1 MLDRLAR
8 MSADASSEGRRELLN
23 AVTDLFLIDSE
34 PSDAAVEHFAEI
46 ADRSLTVMSGDDK
59 AVYAERVAAEPTLP
73 NPVARRLASDSE
85 YAVAH
90 LVLKLSPV
98 LTDADLAAIAVTHP
112 QSHLVAIAQ
121 RVSLSESVTDILVE
135 RGNQKVLRTV
145 SGNDGA
151 HFSDV
156 GLDKLIERGGEDIQV
171 QRNLAGRS
179 EQLPTSQA
187 KRVLQIA
194 AQISMSN
201 GSPEYATETVSGDAP
216 KRVARQAR
224 EKRLEVRLLIAD
236 LKDGKRELDDIVAT
250 LAREDRAFDLAQIL
264 STLSDVQNAHV
275 LRALLQKESS
285 GIAVAC
291 RSAGVGREA
300 FRTILELRASRLDLP
315 ATQVARDVE
324 SYEQLATELSDRA
337 MRFLKMRSKVA

>member
-23 AVTDLFLIDSE
+23 AVTDLFLIDAE
-34 PSDAAVEHFAEI
+34 PSDAAVEHYADI
-46 ADRSLTVMSGDDK
+46 ADRSLAAMVGDDR
-59 AVYAERVAAEPTLP
+59 AVYAERVAAAPTLP
-73 NPVARRLASDSE
+73 NPVARRLASDDE
-85 YAVAH
+85 YSVAH

-112 QSHLVAIAQ
+112 QSHLVAIAE

-151 HFSDV
+151 QFSDV

-171 QRNLAGRS
+171 QKNLAGRS
-179 EQLPTSQA
+179 EQLPASQA

-194 AQISMSN
+194 AQLSMAG
-201 GSPEYATETVSGDAP
+201 GSPEYATEIISGDVP

-236 LKDGKRELDDIVAT
+236 LKGGKRQLDDVLAS
-250 LAREDRAFDLAQIL
+250 LAREDRAFDLAQVL
-264 STLSDVQNAHV
+264 STVSDVQNAHV
-275 LRALLQKESS
+275 LRALLQKEPS

-300 FRTILELRASRLDLP
+300 FQAILELRSSRLGLP
-315 ATQVARDVE
+315 ASQVGRDVE
-324 SYEQLATELSDRA
+324 SYEQLPAALSERA
-337 MRFLKMRSKVA
+337 MRFLKMRSNVA

>member
-8 MSADASSEGRRELLN
+8 MSADNSSEGRRELLK
-23 AVTDLFLIDSE
+23 AVTDLFLVDAE
-34 PSDAAVEHFAEI
+34 PSDAATQHYAEI
-46 ADRSLTVMSGDDK
+46 ADHSLSAMAGEDR

-73 NPVARRLASDSE
+73 SPVANRLASDDE
-85 YAVAH
+85 FAVAH

-112 QSHLVAIAQ
+112 QSHLVAISQ

-151 HFSDV
+151 QFSDV
-156 GLDKLIERGGEDIQV
+156 GFDKLIERGGEDTQV
-171 QRNLAGRS
+171 QQNLAGRS
-179 EQLPTSQA
+179 EQLPASQA
-187 KRVLQIA
+187 QRVLQIA
-194 AQISMSN
+194 AQLSMS
-201 GSPEYATETVSGDAP
+201 GGGPEYATEVVSGEVP

-224 EKRLEVRLLIAD
+224 EKRLEVRLLLAD
-236 LKDGKRELDDIVAT
+236 LKEGKRQLDDVVT
-250 LAREDRAFDLAQIL
+250 SLAREDRAFDLAQVL
-264 STLSDVQNAHV
+264 STVSEVQNAHV

-291 RSAGVGREA
+291 RSAGVGQAA
-300 FRTILELRASRLDLP
+300 FRTILELRAARLDLP
-315 ATQVARDVE
+315 TTQIARDLE
-324 SYEQLATELSDRA
+324 SYDHLPTELSDRA
-337 MRFLKMRSKVA
+337 MRFLKMRSNVA